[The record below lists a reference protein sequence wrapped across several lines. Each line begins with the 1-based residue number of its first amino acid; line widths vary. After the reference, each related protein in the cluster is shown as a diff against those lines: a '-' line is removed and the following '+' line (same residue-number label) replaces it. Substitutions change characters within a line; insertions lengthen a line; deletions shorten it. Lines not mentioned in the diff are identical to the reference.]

1 LSATASAVAG
11 IPGESDFSASP
22 SMPRRS
28 RKMERSSSRGAHCGR
43 AGRVVDDRGYSKVM
57 PSASLRYV
65 AQSTV
70 LPSGSSTSVGLG
82 VGEEDAVAEATAA
95 DGVADAELNGS
106 AGVQTT
112 RESEIAAANEPDA
125 TFLRRATDGSMS
137 LPSSGFAP
145 PSSPVG
151 GV

>member
-1 LSATASAVAG
+1 MLIVTPGLPQTVDGSRVSRLTLCTYLSATASAVGG

-43 AGRVVDDRGYSKVM
+43 AGRVVDDRGYSNVM

-95 DGVADAELNGS
+95 EALP
-106 AGVQTT
+106 T
-112 RESEIAAANEPDA
+112 
-125 TFLRRATDGSMS
+125 
-137 LPSSGFAP
+137 PSSTALQECRQQGTVKLP
-145 PSSPVG
+145 PRTSPTQ
-151 GV
+151 